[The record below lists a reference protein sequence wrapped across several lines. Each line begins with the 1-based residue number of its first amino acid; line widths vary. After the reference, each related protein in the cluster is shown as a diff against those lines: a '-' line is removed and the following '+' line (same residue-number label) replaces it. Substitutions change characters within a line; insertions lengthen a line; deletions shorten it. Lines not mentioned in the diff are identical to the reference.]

1 MAHSNARNALPNNW
15 KVKSP
20 PFYFRKEY
28 ARMDVTALTTLI
40 SNVGFPIAVTMF
52 LLYQNQKMSQVISE
66 NTKAVES
73 LTLSILKN
81 KEAYEHLG
89 GK

>member
-1 MAHSNARNALPNNW
+1 
-15 KVKSP
+15 
-20 PFYFRKEY
+20 
-28 ARMDVTALTTLI
+28 MDITGLTTLI

-52 LLYQNQKMSQVISE
+52 LLYQNQKMAQVISE

-81 KEAYEHLG
+81 KEAYEHLAG